1 MNKFNHFFKIKLVQ
15 LFKIEI
21 VIFLF
26 FIILTIVYNFYKSS
40 HKYFNNVDFHLNS
53 EGISAFIMTL
63 FYGFFFF
70 LVIVFPFLF
79 LLQLFLGIKYKILD
93 KSKIVLIFILGILYV
108 GSLISVFSLYS
119 IRQHQNFIS
128 RNN

>member
-40 HKYFNNVDFHLNS
+40 HKYFNNVDFPLNS

-79 LLQLFLGIKYKILD
+79 LLQLFLGIKYKILN

>member
-40 HKYFNNVDFHLNS
+40 HKYFNNVDFPLNS

>member
-1 MNKFNHFFKIKLVQ
+1 MNKFNHFFKKKLVQ
-15 LFKIEI
+15 VFKIEI
-21 VIFLF
+21 FIFLF
-26 FIILTIVYNFYKSS
+26 FIILTIVYSFYKNS
-40 HKYFNNVDFHLNS
+40 HKYFNNVDFPLNS
-53 EGISAFIMTL
+53 EGSFAFIMTL

-70 LVIVFPFLF
+70 LVMGCPFLF

-93 KSKIVLIFILGILYV
+93 KSNIVMIFLLVILYF

>member
-21 VIFLF
+21 FIFLF

-40 HKYFNNVDFHLNS
+40 HKYFNNVDFPLNS

-79 LLQLFLGIKYKILD
+79 LLQLFLGIKYKILN